1 MKFPIPTLART
12 LARTLALAAVLLAG
26 ASPANAGERL
36 VTLGLDLWCPS
47 CAYIAKRTLERVDG
61 VRDVEILTQSQ
72 TAIVAYDDGRTDVAA
87 LTQAMAAVGMRS
99 EVVAE

>member
-1 MKFPIPTLART
+1 MKVYIRT
-12 LARTLALAAVLLAG
+12 LAQTLALAVVLLAG
-26 ASPANAGERL
+26 ASPAQAGEQR

-61 VRDVEILTQSQ
+61 VQDVEILPQSQ
-72 TAIVAYDDGRTDVAA
+72 TAIVAYDDGRTNIAA